1 MAYQHLFGSASG
13 GSAGAG
19 YRTLAATEE
28 FYNVMSDDE
37 LSIYNN
43 YSFSGDDHPVKFYCC
58 YKEYKQCF
66 IQSAISF
73 EYDYVGRNSSVA
85 YTLVLN
91 DHESRRILEEHIR
104 PFNTD
109 MFINSKTGD
118 FARPRSEKLP
128 SVQYRFEE
136 CTEREHNAA
145 FISKYFRSDVFAQFL
160 LSLFLSAE
168 SGNPVFVSLPGTCS
182 EASRAAVELMNIII
196 PAFPTEYRK
205 KLGFMTHVT
214 DTYAVEDISVY
225 FVSGIDLSRQFV
237 NGAYCFDVS
246 SAKPYISGV
255 DAAAVKEHFEFIRAV
270 MSNILSYDDESLNG
284 FFNDI
289 LPKVNA
295 NDRYNLEKVNEIF
308 FMYKFLT
315 STEDVQLDSDTA
327 CQVISSFYSFYDMV
341 DNKAQFLN
349 RINGYW
355 EKEIEK
361 CKAGGYAPSMAV
373 FDIVD
378 GYYKTFGEDDRR
390 QAQRIWSF
398 ALIYTVA
405 ENNYSI
411 YNRLTSPDYDNS
423 QLADDVFMYIAYIY
437 IGFLQRRDKNAD
449 IGAVYEK
456 IAGGYAERET
466 ADGSSKRIIRALG
479 QLADITEKYY
489 DDMGL
494 KKIDQYEH
502 YSAGFLR
509 YYDEPVSKMLKDVP
523 LTRKFEL
530 MNELKTAV
538 HAENNPI
545 SADDAS
551 LGKNIYDHF
560 HNGSFLPAV
569 ADGFTDESVSAI
581 AADRKLVSQ
590 TADDITEYPGLTNF
604 PTVSLFQHFSAII
617 NGTRDLTVL
626 HELSELVN
634 KPEMQEML
642 TGWVKIYCSAN
653 PELPLLLFANT
664 RCHIDDKGIMV
675 YETDFFET
683 FRMYY
688 EDIGRDN
695 EQMMHELNQFAGELE
710 TDSNRAEYKDLGL
723 SAYKEPASRF
733 INTYFFDKSADKK
746 AYKENE
752 SRVKKYDRIKFLRTL
767 TPAADKKHKLFGK
780 K

>member
-1 MAYQHLFGSASG
+1 MAYQHLFGSATG
-13 GSAGAG
+13 GSSGAG

-37 LSIYNN
+37 LSSYNN
-43 YSFSGDDHPVKFYCC
+43 YSFIGDHPVKFYCC

-73 EYDYVGRNSSVA
+73 EYDYVGRDSSVA

-91 DHESRRILEEHIR
+91 ENETKKILDEHIR
-104 PFNTD
+104 PFNPD
-109 MFINSKTGD
+109 MFINSKSGD

-128 SVQYRFEE
+128 SVQYRFDE
-136 CTEREHNAA
+136 CTPREHNAA
-145 FISKYFRSDVFAQFL
+145 FISKYFRSDIFAQFL

-168 SGNPVFVSLPGTCS
+168 NGNPIFVALPGSYT

-196 PAFPTEYRK
+196 PAFPAEYRK

-214 DTYAVEDISVY
+214 DTYAVEDISIY
-225 FVSGIDLSRQFV
+225 FVSGIDLSRQYM
-237 NGAYCFDVS
+237 NSAYCFDIS
-246 SAKPYISGV
+246 SEKPYISGV
-255 DAAAVKEHFEFIRAV
+255 DSIDVKEYFELLRTV
-270 MSNILSYDDESLNG
+270 MSNILSYDFEALNG

-289 LPKVNA
+289 LPKLDA
-295 NDRYNLEKVNEIF
+295 RDRYNLEKINEIY
-308 FMYKFLT
+308 FMWKFL
-315 STEDVQLDSDTA
+315 SGTEETQLDSDTA
-327 CQVISSFYSFYDMV
+327 CTVISSFYSFYNMV

-398 ALIYTVA
+398 ALIYTVS
-405 ENNYSI
+405 ENNFSI
-411 YNRLTSPDYDNS
+411 YNRLTSPDYDHS
-423 QLADDVFMYIAYIY
+423 QLAEDVFMYISYIY
-437 IGFLQRRDKNAD
+437 IGFLQRRDKNAS

-456 IAGGYAERET
+456 IAGGYGERET
-466 ADGSSKRIIRALG
+466 ADGNSTRIIRALG
-479 QLADITEKYY
+479 LLAAVTEKYY
-489 DDMGL
+489 EDMGL
-494 KKIDQYEH
+494 KKVDQYEF
-502 YSAGFLR
+502 YSAGFLK
-509 YYDEPVSKMLKDVP
+509 YYDEPVSKMLKEVP
-523 LTRKFEL
+523 LTRKFDL
-530 MNELKTAV
+530 MNEIKNAV
-538 HAENNPI
+538 HAEDNPI
-545 SADDAS
+545 SPDDAS

-560 HNGSFLPAV
+560 HNGAFLPAV
-569 ADGFTDESVSAI
+569 AEGFTNDSVSAI
-581 AADRKLVSQ
+581 AGDRKLVSQ
-590 TADDITEYPGLTNF
+590 TADDIAEYPGLANF
-604 PTVSLFQHFSAII
+604 PIVSLFQHFSAII
-617 NGTRDLTVL
+617 NGTRDLIVL
-626 HELSELVN
+626 RELSELVN
-634 KPEMQEML
+634 KPDMQEML

-653 PELPLLLFANT
+653 PELTMLLFANT

-688 EDIGRDN
+688 DDISHDN
-695 EQMMHELNQFAGELE
+695 EKMMHELNQFAGELE
-710 TDSNRAEYKDLGL
+710 SASNRAEYKALGL
-723 SAYKEPASRF
+723 SAYKEPTARF
-733 INTYFFDKSADKK
+733 INAYLFDKYADKK

-752 SRVKKYDRIKFLRTL
+752 ARVKKYDRIKFLRTL
-767 TPAADKKHKLFGK
+767 APAPDKKRKRFGK